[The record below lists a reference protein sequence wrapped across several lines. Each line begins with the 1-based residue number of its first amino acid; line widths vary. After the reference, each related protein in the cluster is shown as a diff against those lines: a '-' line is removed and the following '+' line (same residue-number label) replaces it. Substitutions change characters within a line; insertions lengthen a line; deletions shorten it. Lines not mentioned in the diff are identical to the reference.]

1 MTVWVVALFL
11 GAFFFLIYPFM
22 TNSLGLDDIFS
33 EEVKIT
39 EKENVRLYKEQ
50 KTLFQQQ
57 LDRGEIDNQQYE
69 NLLLESKHLLLLNTQ
84 TGQNKLLGTSSSGLW
99 LLPILLL
106 ILPIVALPIYQEIG
120 AGQDQK
126 IVSLIE
132 RQSFFGQ
139 KDTDQLQVNNQLI
152 TALEARVSSRPDNVY
167 YWVMLAQSAIA
178 DDNLIGASEYFA
190 AALKVN
196 PRDSFLLAQYAETLF
211 LVDDS
216 RFTDRVVSAVDAAF
230 SVDQSNH
237 TVLGLKG
244 IEAFVN
250 GDPGL
255 AISYWRRA
263 QGQVEPSSSIYAG
276 LQAGIDRAQE
286 LTARIVNGSDDELT
300 IDDSNALQ
308 RAIKVEV
315 SLSVEVPFTS
325 DQVVFVAAV
334 RDSGP
339 PMPLAAKKIQAGQLP
354 ISIILSDEDAVMPGQ
369 ELSSAKD
376 IKLVAR
382 LSISGSATP
391 QSGDWETT
399 SKTIKL
405 TEETETVS
413 LVIDQKRP

>member
-1 MTVWVVALFL
+1 
-11 GAFFFLIYPFM
+11 
-22 TNSLGLDDIFS
+22 
-33 EEVKIT
+33 
-39 EKENVRLYKEQ
+39 
-50 KTLFQQQ
+50 
-57 LDRGEIDNQQYE
+57 
-69 NLLLESKHLLLLNTQ
+69 
-84 TGQNKLLGTSSSGLW
+84 
-99 LLPILLL
+99 
-106 ILPIVALPIYQEIG
+106 
-120 AGQDQK
+120 
-126 IVSLIE
+126 
-132 RQSFFGQ
+132 
-139 KDTDQLQVNNQLI
+139 
-152 TALEARVSSRPDNVY
+152 
-167 YWVMLAQSAIA
+167 
-178 DDNLIGASEYFA
+178 
-190 AALKVN
+190 
-196 PRDSFLLAQYAETLF
+196 LF

-230 SVDQSNH
+230 SADKSNH

-263 QGQVEPSSSIYAG
+263 QDQVEPSSSIYAG

-286 LTARIVNGSDDELT
+286 LTARIVNGSDDELI

-354 ISIILSDEDAVMPGQ
+354 ISIILSDEDAVMLGQ

-376 IKLVAR
+376 IKLIAR

-405 TEETETVS
+405 TEEIETVS